1 MPLVSPLPLPQ
12 ANGRARSVPLHPLA
26 YLDVH
31 SSAAVPAPCN
41 TRAVANL
48 VLGSFALLGVLTAL
62 FWKLISPSGFPFL
75 LVPLSAD
82 HRTQFPI
89 RTARFATSSGACLAN
104 RGSHYPQRVL
114 HESERGGVRVV
125 PYGPTSIALALRP
138 RKDLG
143 RCVQQSFRFQS
154 KSLEFRTVAD
164 S

>member
-75 LVPLSAD
+75 LVLTIGLSFQFALLVLPRPL
-82 HRTQFPI
+82 
-89 RTARFATSSGACLAN
+89 
-104 RGSHYPQRVL
+104 
-114 HESERGGVRVV
+114 
-125 PYGPTSIALALRP
+125 ALA
-138 RKDLG
+138 
-143 RCVQQSFRFQS
+143 
-154 KSLEFRTVAD
+154 
-164 S
+164 